1 MRKKFLY
8 YLFPFLLLLELYF
21 IYNGQTEARYVT
33 KPALML
39 VLLMLTLAQPVQY
52 PALKNLLAGAVFLSL
67 AGDIALMFDSRG
79 ELYFITGLICF
90 LLAHLSYI
98 LLFQKIRLALGRPI
112 TNRAWVYYAFAITA
126 WVVVSWLYREKL
138 DKMTVPVIVYGAT
151 LVTMV
156 WMIPRAFGL
165 ATVIGRVALL
175 GGLLFIF
182 SDGTLAYNK
191 FIDPLPS
198 AGVIVMLTYGLAQWL
213 IVGSA
218 IRCCLSIKKR

>member
-1 MRKKFLY
+1 MKKKSIY
-8 YLFPFLLLLELYF
+8 YLFPFILLLELYF
-21 IYNGQTEARYVT
+21 IYNDQTGARYVT

-39 VLLMLTLAQPVQY
+39 VLLILTLVQPFQY

-90 LLAHLSYI
+90 LLAHLSFI
-98 LLFQKIRLALGRPI
+98 LLFQKIRIALGRPI
-112 TNRAWVYYAFAITA
+112 TNHAWIYYSFAITA

-165 ATVIGRVALL
+165 SNITGKVALL
-175 GGLLFIF
+175 GGLLFIL

-191 FIDPLPS
+191 FIDPFPS
-198 AGVIVMLTYGLAQWL
+198 AGIIVMLTYGLAQWL